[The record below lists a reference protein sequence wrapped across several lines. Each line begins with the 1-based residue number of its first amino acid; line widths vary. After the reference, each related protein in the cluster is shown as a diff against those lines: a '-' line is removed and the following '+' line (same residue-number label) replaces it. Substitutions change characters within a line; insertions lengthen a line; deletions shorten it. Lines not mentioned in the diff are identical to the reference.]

1 MNPKKVNWLFLT
13 TLLVEAAVMAFMYL
27 CSDISLG
34 IIESLLLSQLIV
46 LVPAVLFLFG
56 TRTDPGRL
64 IAHNRPKFTTA
75 LLVVVF
81 TFLCMPA
88 IIAVNAFSMLFVDNE
103 VAGLQSYML
112 SVPWWQILLMVGI
125 IGPVSEEFVFRGVIY
140 HGYKTSQRFVGSML
154 LSALLFGL
162 THLNFNQMSYAV
174 LVGIVSVLLL
184 EGSGSIFYSMLF
196 HICINTTNVVQM
208 LVQKAQGTIMSQE
221 ESMAYIERTMQMP
234 YKQALAVS
242 VSVYAV
248 IAAGATALAGCLLY
262 LIVKK
267 RKQSAAYAATAAWK
281 YGREKDKTDFCSAG
295 HFCCALPAIYDSR
308 CILGLKV
315 KLI

>member
-27 CSDISLG
+27 CSDISLE

-267 RKQSAAYAATAAWK
+267 ENRVQHMQQLLHGNT
-281 YGREKDKTDFCSAG
+281 GEKRT
-295 HFCCALPAIYDSR
+295 
-308 CILGLKV
+308 
-315 KLI
+315 KLISVPLVISVVLCLLYMTADVFWG

>member
-64 IAHNRPKFTTA
+64 IAHNRPKFTTT

-267 RKQSAAYAATAAWK
+267 ENRVQHMQQLLHGNTV
-281 YGREKDKTDFCSAG
+281 EKRT
-295 HFCCALPAIYDSR
+295 
-308 CILGLKV
+308 
-315 KLI
+315 KLISVPLVISVVLCLLYMTADVFWG

>member
-56 TRTDPGRL
+56 TKTDPGRL

-221 ESMAYIERTMQMP
+221 ESMVYIERTMQMP

-267 RKQSAAYAATAAWK
+267 ENRVQHMQQLLHGNT
-281 YGREKDKTDFCSAG
+281 GEKRT
-295 HFCCALPAIYDSR
+295 
-308 CILGLKV
+308 
-315 KLI
+315 KLISVPLVISVVLCLLYMTADVFWG

>member
-27 CSDISLG
+27 CSDVSLG

-46 LVPAVLFLFG
+46 LVPAVLFLLG

-64 IAHNRPKFTTA
+64 IAHNRPKFTTT

-248 IAAGATALAGCLLY
+248 IAAGAAALAGCLLY

-267 RKQSAAYAATAAWK
+267 ENRVQHMQQLLHGNT
-281 YGREKDKTDFCSAG
+281 GEKRT
-295 HFCCALPAIYDSR
+295 
-308 CILGLKV
+308 
-315 KLI
+315 KLISVPLVISVVLCLLYMTADVFWG

>member
-64 IAHNRPKFTTA
+64 IAHNRPKFTTT

-221 ESMAYIERTMQMP
+221 ESMAYIEQTMHMP

-248 IAAGATALAGCLLY
+248 IAAGAAALAGCLLY

-267 RKQSAAYAATAAWK
+267 ENRVQHMQQLLLHGNT
-281 YGREKDKTDFCSAG
+281 GEKRT
-295 HFCCALPAIYDSR
+295 
-308 CILGLKV
+308 
-315 KLI
+315 KLISVPLVISVVLCLLYMTADVFWG

>member
-56 TRTDPGRL
+56 TKTDPGRL

-248 IAAGATALAGCLLY
+248 IAAGAAALAGCLLY

-267 RKQSAAYAATAAWK
+267 ENRVQHMQQLLHGNT
-281 YGREKDKTDFCSAG
+281 GEKRT
-295 HFCCALPAIYDSR
+295 
-308 CILGLKV
+308 
-315 KLI
+315 KLISVPLVISVVLCLLYMTADVFWG

>member
-248 IAAGATALAGCLLY
+248 IAAGAAALAGCLLY

-267 RKQSAAYAATAAWK
+267 KTECSICSSCCMEIRERKGQN
-281 YGREKDKTDFCSAG
+281 
-295 HFCCALPAIYDSR
+295 
-308 CILGLKV
+308 
-315 KLI
+315 

>member
-56 TRTDPGRL
+56 TKTDPGRL

-184 EGSGSIFYSMLF
+184 ERSGSIFYSMLF

-267 RKQSAAYAATAAWK
+267 ENRVQHMQQLLHGNT
-281 YGREKDKTDFCSAG
+281 GEKRT
-295 HFCCALPAIYDSR
+295 
-308 CILGLKV
+308 
-315 KLI
+315 KLISVPLVISVVLCLLYMTADVFWG

>member
-46 LVPAVLFLFG
+46 LVSAVLFLLG

-64 IAHNRPKFTTA
+64 IAHNRPKFTTT

-267 RKQSAAYAATAAWK
+267 ENRVQHMQQLLHGNT
-281 YGREKDKTDFCSAG
+281 GEKRT
-295 HFCCALPAIYDSR
+295 
-308 CILGLKV
+308 
-315 KLI
+315 KLISVPLVISVVLCLLYMTADVFWG

>member
-64 IAHNRPKFTTA
+64 IAHNRPKFTTT

-248 IAAGATALAGCLLY
+248 IAAGAAALAGCLLY

-267 RKQSAAYAATAAWK
+267 ENRVQHMQQLLHGNT
-281 YGREKDKTDFCSAG
+281 GEKRT
-295 HFCCALPAIYDSR
+295 
-308 CILGLKV
+308 
-315 KLI
+315 KLISVPLVISVVLCLLYMTPDVFWG

>member
-1 MNPKKVNWLFLT
+1 MNPKNVNWLFLT

-64 IAHNRPKFTTA
+64 IAHNRPKFTTT

-248 IAAGATALAGCLLY
+248 IAAGAAALAGCLLY

-267 RKQSAAYAATAAWK
+267 ENRVQHMQQLLHGNT
-281 YGREKDKTDFCSAG
+281 GEKRT
-295 HFCCALPAIYDSR
+295 
-308 CILGLKV
+308 
-315 KLI
+315 KLISVPLVISVVLCLLYMTADVFWG

>member
-46 LVPAVLFLFG
+46 LVPTALFLFG

-64 IAHNRPKFTTA
+64 IAHNRPKFTTT

-112 SVPWWQILLMVGI
+112 SVPWWQILLIVGI

-221 ESMAYIERTMQMP
+221 ESMAYIEQTMHMP

-248 IAAGATALAGCLLY
+248 IAAGAAALAGCLFY

-267 RKQSAAYAATAAWK
+267 ENRVQHMQQLLHGNT
-281 YGREKDKTDFCSAG
+281 GEKKT
-295 HFCCALPAIYDSR
+295 
-308 CILGLKV
+308 
-315 KLI
+315 KLISVPLVISVVLCLLYMTADVFWG

>member
-64 IAHNRPKFTTA
+64 IAHNRPKFTTT

-88 IIAVNAFSMLFVDNE
+88 IIAVNVFSMLFVDNE

-248 IAAGATALAGCLLY
+248 IAAGAAALAGCLLY

-267 RKQSAAYAATAAWK
+267 ENRVQHMQQLLHGNT
-281 YGREKDKTDFCSAG
+281 GEKRT
-295 HFCCALPAIYDSR
+295 
-308 CILGLKV
+308 
-315 KLI
+315 KLISVPLVISVVLCLLYMTADVFWG

>member
-56 TRTDPGRL
+56 TKTDPGRL

-234 YKQALAVS
+234 YKQVLAVS

-267 RKQSAAYAATAAWK
+267 ENRVQHMQQLLHGNT
-281 YGREKDKTDFCSAG
+281 GEKRT
-295 HFCCALPAIYDSR
+295 
-308 CILGLKV
+308 
-315 KLI
+315 KLISVPLVISVVLCLLYMTADVFWG

>member
-64 IAHNRPKFTTA
+64 IAHNRPKFTTT

-140 HGYKTSQRFVGSML
+140 HGYKTSRRFVGSML

-248 IAAGATALAGCLLY
+248 IAAGAAALAGCLLY

-267 RKQSAAYAATAAWK
+267 ENRVQHMQQLLHGNT
-281 YGREKDKTDFCSAG
+281 GEKRT
-295 HFCCALPAIYDSR
+295 
-308 CILGLKV
+308 
-315 KLI
+315 KLISVPLVISVVLCLLYMTADVFWG

>member
-88 IIAVNAFSMLFVDNE
+88 IIAINAFSMLFVDNE

-248 IAAGATALAGCLLY
+248 IAAGAMALAGCLLY

-267 RKQSAAYAATAAWK
+267 ENRVQHMQQLLHGNT
-281 YGREKDKTDFCSAG
+281 GEKRT
-295 HFCCALPAIYDSR
+295 
-308 CILGLKV
+308 
-315 KLI
+315 KLISVPLVISVVLCLLYMTADVFWG

>member
-46 LVPAVLFLFG
+46 LVPTVLFLLG

-64 IAHNRPKFTTA
+64 IVHNRPKFTTA

-221 ESMAYIERTMQMP
+221 ESMAYIEQTMHMP

-248 IAAGATALAGCLLY
+248 IAAGAAALAGCLLY

-267 RKQSAAYAATAAWK
+267 ENRVQHMQQLLHGNTE
-281 YGREKDKTDFCSAG
+281 EKRT
-295 HFCCALPAIYDSR
+295 
-308 CILGLKV
+308 
-315 KLI
+315 KLISVPLVISVVLCLLYMTADVFWG

>member
-13 TLLVEAAVMAFMYL
+13 TLIVEAAVMAFMYL

-56 TRTDPGRL
+56 TKTDPGRL

-267 RKQSAAYAATAAWK
+267 ENRVQHMQQLLHGNT
-281 YGREKDKTDFCSAG
+281 GEKRT
-295 HFCCALPAIYDSR
+295 
-308 CILGLKV
+308 
-315 KLI
+315 KLISVPLVISVVLCLLYMTADVFWG

>member
-46 LVPAVLFLFG
+46 LVPAVLFLLG

-64 IAHNRPKFTTA
+64 IAHNRPKFTTT

-103 VAGLQSYML
+103 VAGLQNYML

-248 IAAGATALAGCLLY
+248 IAAGAAALAGCLLY

-267 RKQSAAYAATAAWK
+267 ENRVQHMQQLLHGNT
-281 YGREKDKTDFCSAG
+281 GEKRT
-295 HFCCALPAIYDSR
+295 
-308 CILGLKV
+308 
-315 KLI
+315 KLISVPLVISVVLCLLYMTADVFWG

>member
-46 LVPAVLFLFG
+46 LVPTALFLFG

-221 ESMAYIERTMQMP
+221 ESMAYIEQTMHMP

-248 IAAGATALAGCLLY
+248 IAAGAAALAGCLFY

-267 RKQSAAYAATAAWK
+267 ENRVQHMQQLLHGNT
-281 YGREKDKTDFCSAG
+281 GEKKT
-295 HFCCALPAIYDSR
+295 
-308 CILGLKV
+308 
-315 KLI
+315 KLISVPLVISVVLCLLYMTADVFWG

>member
-56 TRTDPGRL
+56 TKTDPGRL

-234 YKQALAVS
+234 YKQALAVF

-267 RKQSAAYAATAAWK
+267 ENRVQHMQQLLHGNT
-281 YGREKDKTDFCSAG
+281 GEKRT
-295 HFCCALPAIYDSR
+295 
-308 CILGLKV
+308 
-315 KLI
+315 KLISVPLVISVVLCLLYMTADVFWG

>member
-56 TRTDPGRL
+56 TKTDPGRL

-88 IIAVNAFSMLFVDNE
+88 SIAVNAFSMLFVDKE

-267 RKQSAAYAATAAWK
+267 ENRVQHMQQLLHGNT
-281 YGREKDKTDFCSAG
+281 GEKRT
-295 HFCCALPAIYDSR
+295 
-308 CILGLKV
+308 
-315 KLI
+315 KLISVPLVISVVLCLLYMTADVFWG

>member
-46 LVPAVLFLFG
+46 LVPTVLFLLG
-56 TRTDPGRL
+56 TRTNPVRL
-64 IAHNRPKFTTA
+64 IAHNRPKFTTT

-112 SVPWWQILLMVGI
+112 SVPWWQILFMVGI

-221 ESMAYIERTMQMP
+221 ESMAYIE
-234 YKQALAVS
+234 
-242 VSVYAV
+242 
-248 IAAGATALAGCLLY
+248 
-262 LIVKK
+262 
-267 RKQSAAYAATAAWK
+267 
-281 YGREKDKTDFCSAG
+281 
-295 HFCCALPAIYDSR
+295 
-308 CILGLKV
+308 
-315 KLI
+315 

>member
-64 IAHNRPKFTTA
+64 IAHNRPKFTTT

-103 VAGLQSYML
+103 VAGLQNYML

-248 IAAGATALAGCLLY
+248 IAAGAAALAGCLLY

-267 RKQSAAYAATAAWK
+267 ENRVQHMQQLLHGNT
-281 YGREKDKTDFCSAG
+281 GEKRT
-295 HFCCALPAIYDSR
+295 
-308 CILGLKV
+308 
-315 KLI
+315 KLISVPLVISVVLCLLYMTADVFWG

>member
-1 MNPKKVNWLFLT
+1 MFRPF
-13 TLLVEAAVMAFMYL
+13 FRQYL

-248 IAAGATALAGCLLY
+248 IAAGAAALAGCLLY

-267 RKQSAAYAATAAWK
+267 ENRVQHMQQLLHGNT
-281 YGREKDKTDFCSAG
+281 GEKRT
-295 HFCCALPAIYDSR
+295 
-308 CILGLKV
+308 
-315 KLI
+315 KLISVPLVISVVLCLLYMTADVFWG

>member
-1 MNPKKVNWLFLT
+1 
-13 TLLVEAAVMAFMYL
+13 LLVEAAVMAFMYL

-56 TRTDPGRL
+56 TKTDPGRL

-267 RKQSAAYAATAAWK
+267 ENRVQHMQQLLHGNT
-281 YGREKDKTDFCSAG
+281 GEKRT
-295 HFCCALPAIYDSR
+295 
-308 CILGLKV
+308 
-315 KLI
+315 KLISVPLVISVVLCLLYMTADVFWG

>member
-46 LVPAVLFLFG
+46 LVPTALFLFG

-64 IAHNRPKFTTA
+64 IAHNRPKFTTT

-125 IGPVSEEFVFRGVIY
+125 VGPVSEEFVFRGVIY
-140 HGYKTSQRFVGSML
+140 HGYKTSQRFAGSML

-221 ESMAYIERTMQMP
+221 ESMAYIEQTMQMP

-248 IAAGATALAGCLLY
+248 IAAGAAALAGCLLY

-267 RKQSAAYAATAAWK
+267 ENRVQHMQQLLHGNT
-281 YGREKDKTDFCSAG
+281 GEKRT
-295 HFCCALPAIYDSR
+295 
-308 CILGLKV
+308 
-315 KLI
+315 KLISVPLVISVVLCLLYMTADVFWG

>member
-140 HGYKTSQRFVGSML
+140 HGYKTSQKFVGSML

-248 IAAGATALAGCLLY
+248 IAAGAAALAGCLLY

-267 RKQSAAYAATAAWK
+267 ENRVQHMQQLLHGNT
-281 YGREKDKTDFCSAG
+281 GEKRT
-295 HFCCALPAIYDSR
+295 
-308 CILGLKV
+308 
-315 KLI
+315 KLISVPLVISVVLCLLYMTADVFWG

>member
-56 TRTDPGRL
+56 TKTDPGRL

-208 LVQKAQGTIMSQE
+208 LVQKAQGTIMSL
-221 ESMAYIERTMQMP
+221 S
-234 YKQALAVS
+234 
-242 VSVYAV
+242 
-248 IAAGATALAGCLLY
+248 
-262 LIVKK
+262 LIHISEPT
-267 RKQSAAYAATAAWK
+267 R
-281 YGREKDKTDFCSAG
+281 
-295 HFCCALPAIYDSR
+295 H
-308 CILGLKV
+308 
-315 KLI
+315 

>member
-46 LVPAVLFLFG
+46 LVPTALFLFG

-64 IAHNRPKFTTA
+64 IAHNRPKFTTT

-103 VAGLQSYML
+103 VVGLQSYML

-221 ESMAYIERTMQMP
+221 ESMAYIEQTMHMP

-248 IAAGATALAGCLLY
+248 IAAGAAALAGCLLY

-267 RKQSAAYAATAAWK
+267 ENRVQHMQQLLHGNTE
-281 YGREKDKTDFCSAG
+281 EKRT
-295 HFCCALPAIYDSR
+295 
-308 CILGLKV
+308 
-315 KLI
+315 KLISVPLVISVVLCLLYMTADVFWG

>member
-248 IAAGATALAGCLLY
+248 IAAGAAALAGCLLY

-267 RKQSAAYAATAAWK
+267 ENRVQYMQQLLHGNT
-281 YGREKDKTDFCSAG
+281 GEKRT
-295 HFCCALPAIYDSR
+295 
-308 CILGLKV
+308 
-315 KLI
+315 KLISVPLVISVVLCLLYMTADVFWG

>member
-56 TRTDPGRL
+56 TKTDPGRL

-234 YKQALAVS
+234 YKQTLAVS

-267 RKQSAAYAATAAWK
+267 ENRVQHMQQLLHGNT
-281 YGREKDKTDFCSAG
+281 GEKRT
-295 HFCCALPAIYDSR
+295 
-308 CILGLKV
+308 
-315 KLI
+315 KLISVPLVISVVLCLLYMTADVFWG

>member
-242 VSVYAV
+242 VSIYAV

-267 RKQSAAYAATAAWK
+267 ENRVQHMQQLLHGNT
-281 YGREKDKTDFCSAG
+281 GEKRT
-295 HFCCALPAIYDSR
+295 
-308 CILGLKV
+308 
-315 KLI
+315 KLISVPLVISVVLCLLYMTADVFWG

>member
-64 IAHNRPKFTTA
+64 IAHNRPKFTTT

-248 IAAGATALAGCLLY
+248 IAAGAAALAGCLLY

-267 RKQSAAYAATAAWK
+267 ENRVQHMQQLLHGNT
-281 YGREKDKTDFCSAG
+281 GEKRT
-295 HFCCALPAIYDSR
+295 
-308 CILGLKV
+308 
-315 KLI
+315 KLISVPLVISVVLCLLCMTADVFWG

>member
-46 LVPAVLFLFG
+46 LVPTALFLFG
-56 TRTDPGRL
+56 TRTDSGRL
-64 IAHNRPKFTTA
+64 IAHNRPKFTTT

-221 ESMAYIERTMQMP
+221 ESMAYIEQTMHMP

-248 IAAGATALAGCLLY
+248 IAAGAAALAGCLFY

-267 RKQSAAYAATAAWK
+267 ENRVQHMQQLLHGNT
-281 YGREKDKTDFCSAG
+281 GEKKT
-295 HFCCALPAIYDSR
+295 
-308 CILGLKV
+308 
-315 KLI
+315 KLISVPLVISVVLCLLYMTADVFWG

>member
-46 LVPAVLFLFG
+46 LVPTALFLFG

-64 IAHNRPKFTTA
+64 IAHNRPKFTTT

-221 ESMAYIERTMQMP
+221 ESMAYIEQAMHMP

-248 IAAGATALAGCLLY
+248 IAAGAAALAGCLFY

-267 RKQSAAYAATAAWK
+267 ENRVQHMQQLLHGNT
-281 YGREKDKTDFCSAG
+281 GEKKT
-295 HFCCALPAIYDSR
+295 
-308 CILGLKV
+308 
-315 KLI
+315 KLISVPLVISVVLCLLYMTADVFWG

>member
-46 LVPAVLFLFG
+46 LVPTVLFLLG

-64 IAHNRPKFTTA
+64 IAHNRPKFTTT

-221 ESMAYIERTMQMP
+221 ESMAYIEQTMHMP

-248 IAAGATALAGCLLY
+248 IAAGAAALAGCLFY

-267 RKQSAAYAATAAWK
+267 ENRVQHMQQLLHGNT
-281 YGREKDKTDFCSAG
+281 GEKKT
-295 HFCCALPAIYDSR
+295 
-308 CILGLKV
+308 
-315 KLI
+315 KLISVPLVISVVLCLLYMTADVFWG

>member
-46 LVPAVLFLFG
+46 LVPAVLFVFG

-64 IAHNRPKFTTA
+64 IAHNRPKFTTT

-248 IAAGATALAGCLLY
+248 IAAGAAALAGCLLY

-267 RKQSAAYAATAAWK
+267 ENRVQHMQQLLHGNT
-281 YGREKDKTDFCSAG
+281 GEKRT
-295 HFCCALPAIYDSR
+295 
-308 CILGLKV
+308 
-315 KLI
+315 KLISVPLVISVVLCLLYMTADVFWG

>member
-56 TRTDPGRL
+56 TKTDPGRL

-154 LSALLFGL
+154 LSALLYGL

-267 RKQSAAYAATAAWK
+267 ENRVQHMQQLLHGNT
-281 YGREKDKTDFCSAG
+281 GEKRT
-295 HFCCALPAIYDSR
+295 
-308 CILGLKV
+308 
-315 KLI
+315 KLISVPLVISVVLCLLYMTADVFWG

>member
-64 IAHNRPKFTTA
+64 IAHNRPKFTTT

-184 EGSGSIFYSMLF
+184 EGSGSIFYSILF

-248 IAAGATALAGCLLY
+248 IAAGAAALAGCLLY

-267 RKQSAAYAATAAWK
+267 ENRVQHMQQLLHGNT
-281 YGREKDKTDFCSAG
+281 GEKRT
-295 HFCCALPAIYDSR
+295 
-308 CILGLKV
+308 
-315 KLI
+315 KLISVPLVISVVLCLLYMTADVFWG